1 MTREDLLG
9 TLRSRR
15 EWPVLIVGG
24 GINGTGVLRDLAL
37 QGVDALL
44 VTRGDFSE
52 GATAGSSRMIHGG
65 LRYLEQA
72 EFRLV
77 QESLAER
84 NGLLRH
90 ARHYVKPLRTVIPVF
105 SWTGGLKEAVLKM
118 FRLGSR
124 TGKRGAVWVKI
135 GLSFYDYYVRRQRV
149 VPRHHFDSA
158 AASLRIVPQ
167 LNPGIK
173 CTAVYHDAWVTYPER
188 LCHEVVMDARAAHPV
203 LAINHMSASVLDSG
217 SVQLRCGIT
226 GETFRVRPQV
236 VVNATGAWIDETNRG
251 LGSKTEFIGGTK
263 GSHLVLDYP
272 ELHKALDGQI
282 LYENP
287 EGRVCLVFPFHDRVI
302 VGSTDIPV
310 ISPDEAR
317 CDDREIDYILGS
329 AQCILPGFR
338 FERSRIVSRFCAVR
352 PLPRSNAGT
361 TGQVSRDHSCRLS
374 EPGEGRPFPVY
385 SLIGGKWTTFRA
397 FAEQVT
403 DRILKDLGKNRIR
416 STAGED
422 IGGGRGM
429 PDSEGG
435 PEDLESWI
443 RSHPALEAQSP
454 VRVKELVSRYGTR
467 AAEVAEFV
475 MSGEDRLLASV
486 PGYTAREIRFFCE
499 REDVARLDDVLMR
512 RTSLAILGRLTPGG
526 IDEIASICADSLGWD
541 DARLKGEK
549 TRSLRTLE
557 SELGITFT
565 QSTQ

>member
-1 MTREDLLG
+1 MTREELLG
-9 TLRSRR
+9 RLRSRR

-24 GINGTGVLRDLAL
+24 GINGAGVLRDLAL
-37 QGVDALL
+37 QGIDALL

-135 GLSFYDYYVRRQRV
+135 GLSFYDHYVRRQRV

-158 AASLRIVPQ
+158 AASLRLVPQ

-203 LAINHMSASVLDSG
+203 LAINHMSASALDSG
-217 SVQLRCGIT
+217 SVELRCGIT
-226 GETFRVRPQV
+226 GETFRVQPQV
-236 VVNATGAWIDETNRG
+236 VVNATGAWIDETNGR
-251 LGSKTEFIGGTK
+251 LGGKTEFIGGTK

-310 ISPDEAR
+310 NSPDEAR

-329 AQCILPGFR
+329 AQGILPGFR
-338 FERSRIVSRFCAVR
+338 FDRSRIVSRFCAVR

-374 EPGEGRPFPVY
+374 EPREERPFPIY

-416 STAGED
+416 STAEAD

-429 PDSEGG
+429 PDSEQA
-435 PEDLESWI
+435 LESWI
-443 RSHPALEAQSP
+443 RSHPALGAQSP
-454 VRVKELVSRYGTR
+454 ARGKELVSRYGTR
-467 AAEVAEFV
+467 AAEVAEFIAA
-475 MSGEDRLLASV
+475 GEDRPLTSV
-486 PGYTAREIRFFCE
+486 PGYSTREIRFFCE
-499 REDVARLDDVLMR
+499 HEDVARLDDVLMR
-512 RTSLAILGRLTPGG
+512 RTSLAILGRLTPAGLE
-526 IDEIASICADSLGWD
+526 EIASICANSLGWD
-541 DARLKGEK
+541 AARLNGEK
-549 TRSLRTLE
+549 ARSLGTLE